1 MANGMTRPGLLAFMP
16 PQRAARMF
24 TQMAQPT
31 QAQVSPGRVSPLPY
45 PVYESGPMRGK
56 AMPPYMDLQQR
67 AAAQAQAMPPR
78 PMPLEQAAMRAA
90 QIRGAFGGQR
100 APQAPAAGG
109 MGRIA
114 DAFRQPL
121 TSPTGQGIAAAA
133 LTGLEYGGPSM
144 TPTSLGQGLARM
156 GAAGLQAYAGA
167 QQAERAA
174 AMEQRKMDI
183 DAAYKAADIGI
194 KSAKIQ
200 KQGPFAGT
208 SMTAQSMN
216 TLLALS
222 PKMEAGEADPQEEQL
237 YRLAYGYLSKPR
249 VETRETD
256 QGTTTVRV
264 PGQDMS
270 AFHRPEGFAGDEE
283 VIGQKSAKFSDGQ
296 SNAAGFANRIVAS
309 LEIFNELTAAGYDP
323 TNLRDYAAGNLP
335 GALSGYATSAEG
347 QSYLAAKEDFI
358 TAVLRKESGAA
369 ISVSEFKKEDRKYFP
384 QPGEGPEVIEQ
395 KRRARQRA
403 LESMKAQSGPAYE
416 VLFGE
421 AEETGIPPG
430 SQFIKRVGG
439 TSYYRDPNGD
449 IIAVDD

>member
-1 MANGMTRPGLLAFMP
+1 MVMRPGQLAFLP
-16 PQRAARMF
+16 PAAAR
-24 TQMAQPT
+24 QMLLNMNRPAAPS
-31 QAQVSPGRVSPLPY
+31 AQVSRRQIPTY
-45 PVYESGPMRGK
+45 QEGPRAGQP
-56 AMPPYMDLQQR
+56 MPPYMGPAQVAA
-67 AAAQAQAMPPR
+67 AAAQARTPTRM
-78 PMPLEQAAMRAA
+78 PMPLEMAAMRAGQMGPA
-90 QIRGAFGGQR
+90 ARPTGRQAPQTMGQR
-100 APQAPAAGG
+100 LGA
-109 MGRIA
+109 
-114 DAFRQPL
+114 AFRQPL
-121 TSPTGQGIAAAA
+121 TSPTGMGIMSAA
-133 LTGLEYGGPSM
+133 LTGLEAAGPQPV
-144 TPTSLGQGLARM
+144 PTSTGQILARM
-156 GAAGLQAYAGA
+156 GAAGLQTYT
-167 QQAERAA
+167 QAEKARQAT

-222 PKMEAGEADPQEEQL
+222 PKIEKGEATPEEEQL

-283 VIGQKSAKFSDGQ
+283 IIGQKSAKFSEGQ
-296 SNAAGFANRIVAS
+296 SNAAAFANRMVAS
-309 LEIFNELTAAGYDP
+309 LDIFNELTGAGYDP

-335 GALSGYATSAEG
+335 GALSGYATSSEG

-384 QPGEGPEVIEQ
+384 QPGEGKDVIEQ

-403 LESMKAQSGPAYE
+403 LESMKALSGPAYE

-421 AEETGIPPG
+421 AEETGIPAG
-430 SQFIKRVGG
+430 SQFLKRVGG
-439 TSYYRDPNGD
+439 TSYYRIPDGD

>member
-1 MANGMTRPGLLAFMP
+1 MP
-16 PQRAARMF
+16 PEMARRLFAQGARPAAPTSQVQRRTYPTYGPGPRAG
-24 TQMAQPT
+24 QP
-31 QAQVSPGRVSPLPY
+31 
-45 PVYESGPMRGK
+45 K
-56 AMPPYMDLQQR
+56 PPYMDAAQLAA
-67 AAAQAQAMPPR
+67 AAAQARTPTR
-78 PMPLEQAAMRAA
+78 LPMPMEQAAMRAA
-90 QIRGAFGGQR
+90 QMPGAMQ
-100 APQAPAAGG
+100 AAPAAPAAPTIGQRLG
-109 MGRIA
+109 T
-114 DAFRQPL
+114 AFRQPL
-121 TSPTGQGIAAAA
+121 TSPTGMGIMSAA
-133 LTGLEYGGPSM
+133 LTGLEQAGPQPV
-144 TPTSLGQGLARM
+144 PTSTGQILARM
-156 GAAGLQAYAGA
+156 GAAGLGAYT
-167 QQAERAA
+167 QAEKARQAA

-200 KQGPFAGT
+200 RQGPFAGT

-222 PKMEAGEADPQEEQL
+222 PKMEKGKATPEEEQL
-237 YRLAYGYLSKPR
+237 YRLSYGYLSKPR

-270 AFHRPEGFAGDEE
+270 AFHRPEGFVEGEE
-283 VIGQKSAKFSDGQ
+283 VIGQKSAKFTEGQ
-296 SNAAGFANRIVAS
+296 SNAASFANRMIAS
-309 LEIFNELTAAGYDP
+309 LDIFDELTGAGYDP

-335 GALSGYATSAEG
+335 GALSGYATSPQG

-358 TAVLRKESGAA
+358 TAVLRQESGAA
-369 ISVSEFKKEDRKYFP
+369 ISFSEFRKEDRKYFP

-430 SQFIKRVGG
+430 SQFIKRVGD

>member
-1 MANGMTRPGLLAFMP
+1 MAIRPGQLAFLP
-16 PQRAARMF
+16 PAAAR
-24 TQMAQPT
+24 QMLLNMNRPAAPS
-31 QAQVSPGRVSPLPY
+31 AQVSRRQIPTY
-45 PVYESGPMRGK
+45 QEGPRAGQP
-56 AMPPYMDLQQR
+56 MPPYMGPAQVAA
-67 AAAQAQAMPPR
+67 AAAQARTPTRM
-78 PMPLEQAAMRAA
+78 PMPLEMAAMRAGQMGPA
-90 QIRGAFGGQR
+90 ARPTGRQAPQTMGQR
-100 APQAPAAGG
+100 LGT
-109 MGRIA
+109 
-114 DAFRQPL
+114 AFRQPL
-121 TSPTGQGIAAAA
+121 TSPTGMGIMSAA
-133 LTGLEYGGPSM
+133 LTGLEQAGPQPV
-144 TPTSLGQGLARM
+144 PTSTGQILARM
-156 GAAGLQAYAGA
+156 GAAGLQTYT
-167 QQAERAA
+167 QAEKARQAT

-222 PKMEAGEADPQEEQL
+222 PKIEKGEATPEEEQL

-283 VIGQKSAKFSDGQ
+283 IIGQKSAKFSEGQ
-296 SNAAGFANRIVAS
+296 SNAAAFANRMVAS
-309 LEIFNELTAAGYDP
+309 LDIFNELTGAGYDP

-335 GALSGYATSAEG
+335 GALSGYATSSEG

-384 QPGEGPEVIEQ
+384 QPGEGKDVIEQ

-403 LESMKAQSGPAYE
+403 LESMKALSGPAYE

-421 AEETGIPPG
+421 AEETGIPAG
-430 SQFIKRVGG
+430 SQFLKRVGG
-439 TSYYRDPNGD
+439 TSYYRIPDGD